1 MKVILQQD
9 VKNQGKKGSVVE
21 VAEGYARNYL
31 FPRKL
36 AVEATQ
42 GQMKE
47 LDFKKAAETRK
58 LQQIEAEAR
67 ELAGKL
73 DEITVK
79 ISTKAGEAGRLFGSI
94 TNKDITDNLAKQH
107 KITLDKKKIELKE
120 HIKALGVYSANVKLH
135 PNVQTTFKVQVT
147 EE

>member
-47 LDFKKAAETRK
+47 LNFKKASETRK

-67 ELAGKL
+67 ELANKL
-73 DEITVK
+73 EEITVK

-120 HIKALGVYSANVKLH
+120 HIKALGVYSVNVKLH

>member
-9 VKNQGKKGSVVE
+9 VKNQGKKGSVLE

-67 ELAGKL
+67 ELASKL
-73 DEITVK
+73 EEITVK

-94 TNKDITDNLAKQH
+94 TNKDIADILAKQH

-120 HIKALGVYSANVKLH
+120 HIKALGVYPVNVKLH

>member
-9 VKNQGKKGSVVE
+9 VKNLGKKGSVVE
-21 VAEGYARNYL
+21 VAEGYARNFLY
-31 FPRKL
+31 PRKL

-47 LDFKKAAETRK
+47 LDQKKAAEARK

-67 ELAGKL
+67 QLAERLSEL
-73 DEITVK
+73 IVQ
-79 ISTKAGEAGRLFGSI
+79 IPTKAGDGGRLFGSI
-94 TNKDITDNLAKQH
+94 TNKDVAEMLAKQH
-107 KITLDKKKIELKE
+107 KITIDKKKIELKDN
-120 HIKALGVYSANVKLH
+120 IKALGVYPVNVKLH

>member
-1 MKVILQQD
+1 MKVILQQE

-42 GQMKE
+42 SQMKE

-120 HIKALGVYSANVKLH
+120 HIKALGVYPVNVKLH

>member
-9 VKNQGKKGSVVE
+9 VKNLGKKGAVVE
-21 VAEGYARNYL
+21 VAEGYARNFL

-47 LDFKKAAETRK
+47 LDMKKAAEARK
-58 LQQIEAEAR
+58 QQQIEDEAR
-67 ELAGKL
+67 QLADKL
-73 DEITVK
+73 KDLVVK
-79 ISTKAGEAGRLFGSI
+79 IATKSGDGGRLFGSI
-94 TNKDITDNLAKQH
+94 TNKDIADILAKQY
-107 KITLDKKKIELKE
+107 KITIDKKKIELKDN
-120 HIKALGVYSANVKLH
+120 IKSLGVYPVNAKLH
-135 PNVQTTFKVQVT
+135 PNVQTTFRVQVT

>member
-67 ELAGKL
+67 ELANKL
-73 DEITVK
+73 EEITVK

-94 TNKDITDNLAKQH
+94 TNKDIADILAKQH

-120 HIKALGVYSANVKLH
+120 HIKALGVYPVNVKLH

>member
-1 MKVILQQD
+1 
-9 VKNQGKKGSVVE
+9 
-21 VAEGYARNYL
+21 
-31 FPRKL
+31 
-36 AVEATQ
+36 
-42 GQMKE
+42 MKE
-47 LDFKKAAETRK
+47 LNFKKASETRK

-67 ELAGKL
+67 ELANKL
-73 DEITVK
+73 EEITVK

-120 HIKALGVYSANVKLH
+120 HIKALGVYSVNVKLH